1 MLDFCFEQGSS
12 EAEGRAVVMDFASTT
27 KREQR
32 IFWGLVRGPLVHVR
46 KIAGLRKKIKKIKV
60 FFLMVQVG
68 DGVSELVLSCSRG
81 LTSSHVRAFL
91 RSCPNIRR

>member
-1 MLDFCFEQGSS
+1 
-12 EAEGRAVVMDFASTT
+12 MDFASTT

-46 KIAGLRKKIKKIKV
+46 KIASLREKIKKLKWN
-60 FFLMVQVG
+60 FLVQVG

>member
-1 MLDFCFEQGSS
+1 MLDFSLSRALPRPRGAQWLWTLPPPQRGSRGYSGAWSGGRSFTS
-12 EAEGRAVVMDFASTT
+12 ERLLIVINGSN
-27 KREQR
+27 
-32 IFWGLVRGPLVHVR
+32 
-46 KIAGLRKKIKKIKV
+46 KKLKW
-60 FFLMVQVG
+60 FFVQVG